1 MYIWSSSS
9 WAAGSSLASIIVII
23 IDAMSALISL
33 PEAQKYANAFLF
45 FDQAHDAGGK
55 VFLRAAARQEG

>member
-1 MYIWSSSS
+1 
-9 WAAGSSLASIIVII
+9 
-23 IDAMSALISL
+23 MSALISL